1 MNHLAIDLAA
11 RQSQI
16 CLRRADSEILI
27 EEKRGTSRLAEWFGK
42 LEPCTVILETCAESD
57 QVAAW
62 AKQAGHRVRV
72 VPATLSRQLG
82 VGSRGVKTDI
92 RDARALSLASCRIEL
107 PAVHLKSKTSRER
120 LQLLNSRHSMVTA
133 RT

>member
-1 MNHLAIDLAA
+1 MNHLAVDLAA

-16 CLRRADSEILI
+16 CLRRADSEILLEQKI
-27 EEKRGTSRLAEWFGK
+27 GTAGLADWFDEI
-42 LEPCTVILETCAESD
+42 EPCTVILETCAESG

-62 AKQAGHRVRV
+62 AEKAGHRVRV

-92 RDARALSLASCRIEL
+92 RDARAQSLASCRIEL

-120 LQLLNSRHSMVTA
+120 LQL
-133 RT
+133 